1 MKISPNIFM
10 KIDDFKGLYEDF
22 FGIEKLRKQNE
33 EINEELKKMKPTA
46 VLNNKDI
53 PSIDVE
59 EFSKDLDE
67 WNKKLIDEAKKDYGM
82 DSLEERQSA
91 VQAVEHSKEDKDEF
105 MKKIFEKIDE
115 LYITDDSKKLLK
127 KIVEYMRKYQ
137 EKIENEY
144 IQFKQS

>member
-59 EFSKDLDE
+59 GFSKDLDE

-91 VQAVEHSKEDKDEF
+91 VQAVEYSKEDKRSRLDLQNNLCYAWGA
-105 MKKIFEKIDE
+105 DAQPRP
-115 LYITDDSKKLLK
+115 
-127 KIVEYMRKYQ
+127 V
-137 EKIENEY
+137 
-144 IQFKQS
+144 